1 MSNRNQQ
8 SGSLLK
14 ARVTRLKRTG
24 PDTYKDSG
32 ATPKKDYID
41 CLFNPAELT
50 LSKSSS
56 WSPTA
61 VAERNVENWAFG
73 GGKGASLKM
82 HLFFDTTDSGSDVHV
97 YSDFLFGL
105 LELDPGTVGSDKTV
119 PAESYRCRFQWGKYQ
134 FFEAVI
140 YPSVSVTYSM
150 FLPDG
155 TPVRAEAD
163 VTFQQVRDENIYKKQ
178 NPTSMSHARK
188 SRVVLEGET
197 LDWIAYQEYGDPA
210 LWRHIAR
217 ENDLANPMELTA
229 GQILR
234 ITPAP

>member
-1 MSNRNQQ
+1 MSNRNQRA
-8 SGSLLK
+8 GSLLK

-41 CLFNPAELT
+41 CKFNPSELT
-50 LSKSSS
+50 LSKNSS
-56 WSPTA
+56 WNGTPVT
-61 VAERNVENWAFG
+61 ERNVETWAFG
-73 GGKGASLKM
+73 GGRGATLKM
-82 HLFFDTTDSGSDVHV
+82 KLFFDTTDTGSDVHE

-105 LELDPGTVGSDKTV
+105 MELDPGTVGTDKKV

-134 FFEAVI
+134 FFEAVV

-163 VTFQQVRDENIYKKQ
+163 VTFQQVRDEKIYKKQ
-178 NPTSMSHARK
+178 NPTSTSEARK
-188 SRVVLEGET
+188 SRTVLEGET

-210 LWRHIAR
+210 QWRHIAR
-217 ENDLANPMELTA
+217 DNDLSNPMELKA
-229 GQILR
+229 GQILK
-234 ITPAP
+234 ITPVP